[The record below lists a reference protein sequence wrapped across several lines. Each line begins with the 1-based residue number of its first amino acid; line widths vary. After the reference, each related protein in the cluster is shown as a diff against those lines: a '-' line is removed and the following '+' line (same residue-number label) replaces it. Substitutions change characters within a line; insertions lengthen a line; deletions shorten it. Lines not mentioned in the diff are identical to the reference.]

1 MITLIAHD
9 GETSYG
15 IKQYA
20 LDTVDELEKLPK
32 CPMGSTAI
40 VIEGTKVFMM
50 GGDDKWHEL

>member
-20 LDTVDELEKLPK
+20 LDTFEELEKIPN

-40 VIEGTKVFMM
+40 VIDGSRVFMM
-50 GGDDKWHEL
+50 GGDGKWHEL

>member
-20 LDTVDELEKLPK
+20 LDTEADLDKLPK
-32 CPMGSTAI
+32 CPMGSSAI
-40 VIEGTKVFMM
+40 VIATGKVYMINSEGV
-50 GGDDKWHEL
+50 WCPL